1 MTQILTCLSKRVRRE
16 DAEYMDDV
24 VWAHIEDNFQ
34 HTKADVLEIF
44 DW

>member
-1 MTQILTCLSKRVRRE
+1 MHVSKRVHSE
-16 DAEYMDDV
+16 DAEQLNDV